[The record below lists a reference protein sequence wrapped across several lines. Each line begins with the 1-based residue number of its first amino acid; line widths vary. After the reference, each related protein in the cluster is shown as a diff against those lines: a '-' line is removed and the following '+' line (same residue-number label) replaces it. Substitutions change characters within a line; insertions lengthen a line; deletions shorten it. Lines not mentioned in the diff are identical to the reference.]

1 MRTMVKVIS
10 MRLSHDGGA
19 SNIGVHDYVKIWL
32 KNGSYLSGRIM
43 NITVDGAAIDYIVID
58 KQRSDGNSTKYLV
71 DGESIST
78 IEAMNV
84 RSARTAPS
92 RREL

>member
-1 MRTMVKVIS
+1 MVKVIS

-19 SNIGVHDYVKIWL
+19 SSIGVHDYVKIWL

-58 KQRSDGNSTKYLV
+58 KQWSEGKSVKYSIC
-71 DGESIST
+71 GEAIST

-84 RSARTAPS
+84 RSARTAQP
-92 RREL
+92 RREM